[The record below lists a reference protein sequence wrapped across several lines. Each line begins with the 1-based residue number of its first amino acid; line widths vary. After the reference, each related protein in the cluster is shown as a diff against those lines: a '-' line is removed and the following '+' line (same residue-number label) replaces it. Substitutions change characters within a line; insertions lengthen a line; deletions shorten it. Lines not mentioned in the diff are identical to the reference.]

1 MTTSKST
8 STAIYLLFF
17 TSSLLFSVAH
27 AQQSSITEADGSSCM
42 GDEQSRKQTENS
54 ALQDAKRLAIEF
66 TSTYLESETVI
77 ENFQLKN
84 DLVQAF
90 AKANVQVIDILSK
103 SWDDPRDCFTI
114 RIRAE
119 VLPNPAQMQK
129 INSSQMMAN
138 PRAPLN
144 VELWT
149 NEDSFISGESIK
161 IYLRGN
167 KPFYARLL
175 YIDAADNNVQLLPNL
190 HRTKNYFAG
199 ATIFEV
205 PNAEDDF
212 ELTVGGPFGKEKL
225 ILYASTSPL
234 GEIATT
240 KANDDVYFVTE
251 KPEHIAAKTR
261 GISITKPG
269 SGSGQQ
275 KKTVAE
281 FAEVSVE
288 VVTREDTTE

>member
-1 MTTSKST
+1 MTKST
-8 STAIYLLFF
+8 SIAICLLYF
-17 TSSLLFSVAH
+17 TTSLMFSVAH

-42 GDEQSRKQTENS
+42 GDDQSRKQTENA

-66 TSTYLESETVI
+66 TSTYLESETVM

-90 AKANVQVIDILSK
+90 AKANVQVVDILSE

-119 VLPNPAQMQK
+119 VVPNPGQMQK
-129 INSSQMMAN
+129 IDNSQMMAN

-149 NEDSFISGESIK
+149 NEDSFTSGESMR

-175 YIDAADNNVQLLPNL
+175 YIDAAGNNIQLLPNQ
-190 HRTKNYFAG
+190 HRRKNYFAG
-199 ATIFEV
+199 AAVFEV
-205 PNAEDDF
+205 PNAEDAF
-212 ELTVGGPFGKEKL
+212 ELTVGGPFGTEKL

-234 GEIATT
+234 GDIATT
-240 KANDDVYFVTE
+240 KVNDDVYLVTE
-251 KPEHIAAKTR
+251 KPEQIAAKTR
-261 GISITKPG
+261 GISISKPG
-269 SGSGQQ
+269 SGSNKQ

-281 FAEVSVE
+281 FAETSVE
-288 VVTREDTTE
+288 VFTREDTTE